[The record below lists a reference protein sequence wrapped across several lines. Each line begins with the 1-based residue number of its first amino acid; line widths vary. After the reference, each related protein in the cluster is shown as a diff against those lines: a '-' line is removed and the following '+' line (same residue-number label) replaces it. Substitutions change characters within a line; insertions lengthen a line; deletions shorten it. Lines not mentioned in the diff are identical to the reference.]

1 MITVKDIN
9 KAFVKKITDV
19 LKDTDYKDVKFTSKD
34 ITKEIIRPC
43 FYFDLG
49 VTNTVGKATWKLKER
64 QLECYIYYFC
74 KDNKERKIDLLTMQ
88 GLLEEI
94 LVGDLVVDGSFLF
107 QIEECN
113 FDYRHKDGY
122 LQASVE
128 LYSLEEIEII
138 DTHEPIENLIMKEDL
153 QYDT

>member
-1 MITVKDIN
+1 MITIKDIN
-9 KAFVKKITDV
+9 KAFVKKITDA
-19 LKDTDYKDVKFTSKD
+19 LKETEYKDVKFTSKD
-34 ITKEIIRPC
+34 ITEEIPRPC

-49 VTNTVGKATWKLKER
+49 TTNTVGKATWKLKER

-94 LVGDLVVDGSFLF
+94 LIGNLVVNGSFLF
-107 QIEECN
+107 QIEDCN

-122 LQASVE
+122 LQATVS

-138 DTHEPIENLIMKEDL
+138 DNYEPMENLHLNIRRE
-153 QYDT
+153 